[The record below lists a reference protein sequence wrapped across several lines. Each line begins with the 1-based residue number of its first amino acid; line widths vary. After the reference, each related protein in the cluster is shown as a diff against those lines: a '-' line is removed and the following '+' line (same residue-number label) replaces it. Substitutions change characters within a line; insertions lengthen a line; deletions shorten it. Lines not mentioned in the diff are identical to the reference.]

1 MARKRRNI
9 PSTRRR
15 TRGRPPIEEITA
27 PQRKALTAIRN
38 HQVRRGF
45 PPTMQELGEA
55 LRISSSSAHELV
67 GQLVRKGFL
76 RREAGKAR
84 SLEVVRLP
92 GPDVADLVPVP
103 VVGTIAAGQPILA
116 VENIVGEL
124 LVEGHLAQRGRCFAL
139 EVAGDSMVG
148 AGISDRDFVI
158 VRQQQV
164 AENGDIV
171 VALLGD
177 EATVKR
183 LHIDDETIELRPE
196 NPRHRP
202 RVVRPDDDLRVQGKV
217 IAVCRRGAARWR
229 DNGGESRA

>member
-1 MARKRRNI
+1 
-9 PSTRRR
+9 
-15 TRGRPPIEEITA
+15 
-27 PQRKALTAIRN
+27 
-38 HQVRRGF
+38 
-45 PPTMQELGEA
+45 MQELGEA
-55 LRISSSSAHELV
+55 IRISSSSAHELV

-103 VVGTIAAGQPILA
+103 VVGTVAAGQPILA

-124 LVEGHLAQRGRCFAL
+124 LVEAQLAQHGRCFAL
-139 EVAGDSMVG
+139 EVAGDSMVD
-148 AGISDRDFVI
+148 AGIGDRDFVI

-164 AENGDIV
+164 AESGDIV

-183 LHIDDETIELRPE
+183 LHIDEERIELRPE
-196 NPRHRP
+196 NPRHRAL
-202 RVVRPDDDLRVQGKV
+202 VVGPDDDLRIQGKV
-217 IAVCRRGAARWR
+217 IAVRRRAAAQWHGGAGR
-229 DNGGESRA
+229 ESRA

>member
-1 MARKRRNI
+1 MARKR
-9 PSTRRR
+9 PSSSPRQPK
-15 TRGRPPIEEITA
+15 RGRPPIEEITA

-38 HQVRRGF
+38 YQVRRGF

-103 VVGTIAAGQPILA
+103 VVGSVAAGQPILA
-116 VENIVGEL
+116 IENIVGEL
-124 LVEGHLAQRGRCFAL
+124 LVEAHLAQRGRCFAL
-139 EVAGDSMVG
+139 EVSGDSMVG

-183 LHIDDETIELRPE
+183 LHIDDEQIELRPE
-196 NPRHRP
+196 NPRHRSL
-202 RVVRPDDDLRVQGKV
+202 VVRPDDDLRVQGKV
-217 IAVCRRGAARWR
+217 IAVCRRGAARWH
-229 DNGGESRA
+229 DASGESRT